1 MIHFWDGPAG
11 GFGCFCSRQ
20 AEKWNGL
27 VIGNREERR
36 GGEERKQEKEGEEE
50 GEGKEKGKWHV
61 QSGYENCR
69 FPCHAWGEC
78 GTHGG
83 NDFPEVLPRF
93 VYIVVY
99 RDFL

>member
-1 MIHFWDGPAG
+1 M
-11 GFGCFCSRQ
+11 
-20 AEKWNGL
+20 
-27 VIGNREERR
+27 IGNREERR
-36 GGEERKQEKEGEEE
+36 DGREDGKQEKEGEKE
-50 GEGKEKGKWHV
+50 GEGKEKGKGHV
-61 QSGYENCR
+61 QSGYENCI
-69 FPCHAWGEC
+69 FPRHTRGEC